1 LTGEHGEP
9 QSPRGGD
16 LAAER
21 LPGRWRYGFALDYHT
36 VSSTYLG
43 DDEYGHPLFDTQ
55 RSDLGEL
62 LYRLKYRSDASA
74 IDEIVTVA
82 AGFYRSWNPGAT
94 LIVPVPPSRSGRPQQ
109 PVSMLATALGAQ
121 LSIAVGQDAVTRNR
135 EIPEIKNVY
144 AYDDRL
150 RALEGTHTI
159 AVAAVRGQRVLLLDD
174 LYRSG
179 ATMNA
184 ITAALYDQGGVA
196 DVYALAI
203 TRTRSRS

>member
-1 LTGEHGEP
+1 MTTVRP
-9 QSPRGGD
+9 I
-16 LAAER
+16 R

-43 DDEYGHPLFDTQ
+43 DDEYGHPMFDTR

-62 LYRLKYRSDASA
+62 LYWLKYRSDASVL
-74 IDEIVTVA
+74 DEIVQVA
-82 AGFYRSWNPGAT
+82 ARFYRSWNPGAT
-94 LIVPVPPSRSGRPQQ
+94 VIVPVPPSRSSRPQQ
-109 PVSMLATALGAQ
+109 PVSMIAAALGGQ
-121 LSIAVGQDAVTRNR
+121 LSITVTRAR
-135 EIPEIKNVY
+135 EVPELKDIY

-150 RALEGTHTI
+150 RALEGAHSV
-159 AVAAVRGQRVLLLDD
+159 AVSAVRDQRVLLLDD

-184 ITAALYDQGGVA
+184 ITAALYDQGGA
-196 DVYALAI
+196 LDVYALAI

>member
-1 LTGEHGEP
+1 MTTVRP
-9 QSPRGGD
+9 I
-16 LAAER
+16 R

-43 DDEYGHPLFDTQ
+43 DDEYGHPMFDTT

-62 LYRLKYRSDASA
+62 LYRLKYRSDVSVL
-74 IDEIVTVA
+74 DEIVQVA
-82 AGFYRSWNPGAT
+82 ARFYRSWNPGAT
-94 LIVPVPPSRSGRPQQ
+94 VIVPVPPSRSSRPQQ
-109 PVSMLATALGAQ
+109 PVSMIAAALGGQ
-121 LSIAVGQDAVTRNR
+121 LSITVEQNAITRAT
-135 EIPEIKNVY
+135 EVPELKDIY

-150 RALEGTHTI
+150 RALEGAHSV
-159 AVAAVRGQRVLLLDD
+159 AVSAVRGQRVLLLDD

-184 ITAALYDQGGVA
+184 ITAVLYDQGGVA
-196 DVYALAI
+196 DVYALAV